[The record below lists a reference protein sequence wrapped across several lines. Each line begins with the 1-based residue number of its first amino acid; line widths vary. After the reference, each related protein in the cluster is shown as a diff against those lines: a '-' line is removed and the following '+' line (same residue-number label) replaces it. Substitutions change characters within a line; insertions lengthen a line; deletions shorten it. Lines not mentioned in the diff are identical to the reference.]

1 MFRRPGVSFLSHL
14 SRGLF
19 VLLGRLGQL
28 DHRDAERGGDPL
40 HRCPGWVRQ
49 PALDDTERRGR
60 DAGVVCD
67 RFLRQALVQVLTLHP
82 TQLRLSELV
91 LEIVAGTPDF
101 AQKDAIERAVRDL
114 VAAGLL
120 FRNGELVLP
129 TRAALRFDEIFGEG
143 M

>member
-1 MFRRPGVSFLSHL
+1 M
-14 SRGLF
+14 
-19 VLLGRLGQL
+19 
-28 DHRDAERGGDPL
+28 
-40 HRCPGWVRQ
+40 
-49 PALDDTERRGR
+49 
-60 DAGVVCD
+60 
-67 RFLRQALVQVLTLHP
+67 
-82 TQLRLSELV
+82 